1 MPAAIPIDHEAV
13 RVVAVQIGVREAARQ
28 FGLPED
34 AVRQWSHRE
43 EWFERK
49 QQEEQ
54 SVAVAM
60 QRKFENHPVS
70 QSVTGRSAAEILRDF
85 SGQTRLSHAKVARKV
100 ANSLCEKDPDELILN
115 MPNVLGAAKHA
126 ALTFGWTSGSP
137 TTSVRLDLL
146 AGTLQVDQQTPSDD
160 LDIPE

>member
-13 RVVAVQIGVREAARQ
+13 RVVAVQIGVREAARR
-28 FGLPED
+28 FGLGED
-34 AVRQWSHRE
+34 VVRQWSSRE
-43 EWFERK
+43 NWFEK
-49 QQEEQ
+49 QREVDE
-54 SVAVAM
+54 AVQLVKNERLEAM
-60 QRKFENHPVS
+60 GLSPA
-70 QSVTGRSAAEILRDF
+70 VTNRSASDVLRDYN
-85 SGQTRLSHAKVARKV
+85 GETRLSHAKVARKV

-126 ALTFGWTSGSP
+126 ALTFGWTSGSSG
-137 TTSVRLDLL
+137 TSVRLDLL